1 MTRLNIV
8 HILLAVLCL
17 FAVSATHGR
26 APLRKRIL
34 IAAVPLVCF
43 SCVRFNLGIAWL
55 GIRPEGY
62 ALAITAAYILFW
74 LVFTLSS
81 RYSRFMTGCCM
92 FFSAATLLA
101 AVLGLAVRS
110 FGWDALTILALLLA
124 VFSTVPMYGLRLF
137 LDWTGLELVSLSL
150 SLLWLGYT
158 LFLRRAKK

>member
-8 HILLAVLCL
+8 HILLAVFCV
-17 FAVSATHGR
+17 FAVAATHGR

-43 SCVRFNLGIAWL
+43 SCARANLGIAWM
-55 GIRPEGY
+55 GTRPEGY
-62 ALAITAAYILFW
+62 ALAVTTAYVLFW
-74 LVFTLSS
+74 FVFTLSAHH
-81 RYSRFMTGCCM
+81 SRFMIGCCV

-110 FGWDALTILALLLA
+110 FGWDTLAIPALLLA

-150 SLLWLGYT
+150 SLLWFGYVF
-158 LFLRRAKK
+158 FLRRAKK